1 MLFYKAWRESQARFL
16 LALSALVLFS
26 LGFLVRAHAT
36 FPPPE
41 APVLPYAGFVWST
54 FYGAWRTV
62 AFSMVALI
70 LGLGGLQRERA
81 AGTAPFTL
89 ALPVNRL
96 QLLGARAVVGVFELT
111 ALALVPAALVPSL
124 SPVLVH
130 QSYPVTQCLHF
141 AALFMSWGVV
151 WFGVGFLWSVLLK
164 GEYTAAVASV
174 LTPWAYMVAYANVSR
189 GGLSFPSANPFA
201 FMSGDIDLGGFSRGL
216 LARPLPWAAIAVL
229 GLVTL
234 ALLAA
239 AWRLTERQNF

>member
-1 MLFYKAWRESQARFL
+1 MLFYKAWRESQVRFL

-26 LGFLVRAHAT
+26 LGFLVRVHTT
-36 FPPPE
+36 FPPPQV
-41 APVLPYAGFVWST
+41 PMLPYAGFVWST
-54 FYGAWRTV
+54 FFAGWRPV

-70 LGLGGLQRERA
+70 LGLGGLQRERV

-89 ALPVNRL
+89 ALPVKRL
-96 QLLGARAVVGVFELT
+96 QLVGARATVGVLEL
-111 ALALVPAALVPSL
+111 AVIAIVPAALVPSL
-124 SPVLVH
+124 SPILVH

-151 WFGVGFLWSVLLK
+151 WFGAGFLWSVLFK
-164 GEYTAAVASV
+164 GDYTAAVASV

-189 GGLSFPSANPFA
+189 GGLRFPFANPFA

-216 LARPLPWAAIAVL
+216 LTRPLPLATIAVL

-234 ALLAA
+234 ALLVV